1 MQGNNENRNHVFGK
15 IRSLIQNHSMIIKYL
30 LFGALTTLINMAAY
44 ALLYNRLEVSNVAS
58 TVIAWVLAVAF
69 AFITNKLS
77 VFESRRFDRKTLT
90 HEISSFLGARIITGI
105 LDTAIMY
112 LAVDVLHLTPIVWK
126 LISNVI
132 VIILNFIASK
142 FFIFQKNNDQHT

>member
-15 IRSLIQNHSMIIKYL
+15 ISGLIQKHSMIIKYL

-44 ALLYNRLEVSNVAS
+44 ALLYNRLGVSNVAS

-126 LISNVI
+126 LISNVV
-132 VIILNFIASK
+132 VIILNFITSK
-142 FFIFQKNNDQHT
+142 FFIFI

>member
-1 MQGNNENRNHVFGK
+1 MQGNNEEKNHVSGK
-15 IRSLIQNHSMIIKYL
+15 IRNLIQKYSMIIKYL

-44 ALLYNRLEVSNVAS
+44 ALLYDRLGVSNVAS

-77 VFESRRFDRKTLT
+77 VFESRSFDRKTLT